1 MQRSIHPHRCN
12 LQKLRLK
19 KGKDGTVYVPVEG
32 DLSEVFKI
40 GDRLVWTLQKGGEVV
55 VKKRTKRYKLR
66 DNEYE
71 SMVVETPPDLVDF

>member
-1 MQRSIHPHRCN
+1 